1 MNDEPKKNLS
11 PRSRAR
17 RAALQ
22 AIYQWQS
29 TGQSPNEIEQQFAS
43 DKKLRRVDKTLFHAL
58 LYNVAARVDDL
69 DRSLTPF
76 ADRGIAEID
85 PVERAILRIGA
96 YELSHH
102 PEVPWRV
109 VINEAVELAKCFGAQ
124 EGHKYVNA
132 VLDPFA
138 RARPRAQIG
147 GDESRHR
154 VPD

>member
-1 MNDEPKKNLS
+1 MNDDRRKNLS

-29 TGQSPNEIEQQFAS
+29 TGQSPGEIEQQFAG
-43 DKKLRRVDKTLFHAL
+43 DKKLRRVDKSLFHSL
-58 LYNVAARVDDL
+58 LFNVAAQVKELDDRL
-69 DRSLTPF
+69 NRFT
-76 ADRGIAEID
+76 DRGMTEID
-85 PVERAILRIGA
+85 PVERAILRMGA
-96 YELSHH
+96 YELTHH

-109 VINEAVELAKCFGAQ
+109 VINEAIELAKCFGAQ

-138 RARPRAQIG
+138 RARTPVQPGA
-147 GDESRHR
+147 
-154 VPD
+154 